1 MGLREMKCVKTWLFG
16 VSNLGS
22 HLTRA
27 VFFITT
33 GVLGVSCDC
42 TQPFSIMGFH
52 SYNYSPFLF
61 PLCPLIQYFI
71 ILWYNILLSFN
82 KIFYALTL
90 VTFMQFMAQKV
101 FHQVTQ
107 SHSHHPCFLKKRKLW
122 VLGGLINLFNPGF
135 VSHIITVEP
144 PFRGHL

>member
-1 MGLREMKCVKTWLFG
+1 MGLREMTCVKTWLFG

-33 GVLGVSCDC
+33 GVLSVSCDC

-52 SYNYSPFLF
+52 WYNYSPFLF

-71 ILWYNILLSFN
+71 ILWYNILLSFDT
-82 KIFYALTL
+82 IFYYPLIKFSMPSPSSPLCNLWPKRFSIKSLNLTL
-90 VTFMQFMAQKV
+90 TTPV
-101 FHQVTQ
+101 
-107 SHSHHPCFLKKRKLW
+107 SLKKESCEFW
-122 VLGGLINLFNPGF
+122 VG
-135 VSHIITVEP
+135 
-144 PFRGHL
+144 